1 MSVTKL
7 DKRDAKS
14 KGRKR
19 DADAAELEID
29 VAAPEP
35 PSKKALRK
43 AKKAKVS
50 PTNTATAGPD
60 KSQAASATKE
70 NESPEAIARSD
81 YGIWIGNLSFST
93 TKDDLIKLLTTD
105 STNVLLPTQIT
116 RVHLP
121 PGPPKFGR
129 PQNKG
134 FAYVDVSDAKC
145 LEKALKFSES
155 MLTGRRV
162 LIKNAKNFEGRPE
175 KKNEKDAKPS
185 HPPSR
190 RIFVGNLDFSATVEA
205 LEAHFA
211 VCGPVTDTQVA
222 TFQDTGKCKGY
233 AWIEFEQVSSAEK
246 AMRGW
251 VEAEDDGERASSK
264 REKGRGTVWVNMFQ
278 GRRLRM
284 EYAEDKAVRYEKRF
298 GKSAKKMALE
308 QGESNDEPGISE
320 VHSEEILVPVH
331 DKKRVKKIK
340 PVGKYSEET
349 VQKLTGAI
357 VESKGERV
365 VFD

>member
-1 MSVTKL
+1 MSVTEM
-7 DKRDAKS
+7 DKRAAKP

-19 DADAAELEID
+19 DSDEAELEID
-29 VAAPEP
+29 VGAPEP

-43 AKKAKVS
+43 AKKAKLS
-50 PTNTATAGPD
+50 SANEAATAPG
-60 KSQAASATKE
+60 KSQAGSTPKA
-70 NESPEAIARSD
+70 NESAEVIKRSD

-105 STNVLLPTQIT
+105 STNVLNPAQIT

-121 PGPPKFGR
+121 QGPPKFGR

-134 FAYVDVSDAKC
+134 FAYVDVSDAEC
-145 LEKALKFSES
+145 LETALKFSES
-155 MLTGRRV
+155 MLAGRRV
-162 LIKNAKNFEGRPE
+162 LIKNAKSFEGRPE
-175 KKNEKDAKPS
+175 KKNEKDEKPN

-190 RIFVGNLDFSATVEA
+190 RIFVGNLDFPATAEA

-211 VCGPVTDTQVA
+211 VCGPITDTQVA

-233 AWIEFEQVSSAEK
+233 AWIEFEEVSFAEK

-251 VEAEDDGERASSK
+251 VEAEDDDVEASSR
-264 REKGRGTVWVNMFQ
+264 REKGKGRTWVNMFQ

-298 GKSAKKMALE
+298 GKNAKKLAMKQE
-308 QGESNDEPGISE
+308 GIDEEPGIEE
-320 VHSEEILVPVH
+320 VHSEEIANPVH
-331 DKKRVKKIK
+331 NRKKAKKIK
-340 PVGKYSEET
+340 PEGKYSEET

-357 VESKGERV
+357 VESKGQRV
-365 VFD
+365 TFD